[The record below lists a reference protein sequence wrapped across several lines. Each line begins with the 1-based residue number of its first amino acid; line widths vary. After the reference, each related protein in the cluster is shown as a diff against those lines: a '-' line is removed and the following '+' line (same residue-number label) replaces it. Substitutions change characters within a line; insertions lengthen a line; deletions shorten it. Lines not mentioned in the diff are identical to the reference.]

1 MTASQP
7 AFRKSTFSFALSNC
21 VEVAR
26 DGGVILVRH
35 SKHPHPALVYT
46 PDEWAA
52 FLAGVK
58 NGEFDDLAAGQ

>member
-1 MTASQP
+1 MRAP
-7 AFRKSTFSFALSNC
+7 RWIKSSLSFANSNC
-21 VEVAR
+21 LEVAR
-26 DGGVILVRH
+26 DGEVILVRH